1 MFSAIYLIVP
11 FIIIV
16 ITTIIIKWNWFK
28 NLFTPV
34 KNVKTVP
41 VKNVPVE
48 NIDVKQIENKDE
60 TEKNQIFAI
69 NDNGNFDLMDMNGKI
84 LNIGFGPNPKVYIN
98 LLDQSEKDANKTETE
113 NGVSFISKVGDIK
126 QYEIGGRPYIVNFT
140 RLT

>member
-34 KNVKTVP
+34 KNVPTVP
-41 VKNVPVE
+41 VENVPVE

-98 LLDQSEKDANKTETE
+98 LLDQSEKDADKTETE
-113 NGVSFISKVGDIK
+113 NGVSFISKVGDMK

>member
-34 KNVKTVP
+34 KNV
-41 VKNVPVE
+41 PVE

-60 TEKNQIFAI
+60 NKNEIFAI

-98 LLDQSEKDANKTETE
+98 LLDQSEKDADKTETE

-126 QYEIGGRPYIVNFT
+126 QYEIGGRPYVVNFT

>member
-1 MFSAIYLIVP
+1 VP

-28 NLFTPV
+28 NLFTQV
-34 KNVKTVP
+34 KNVPTVP
-41 VKNVPVE
+41 VENVPVE
-48 NIDVKQIENKDE
+48 NTDVKQIENKDE
-60 TEKNQIFAI
+60 NKNELFAI

-98 LLDQSEKDANKTETE
+98 LLDQSEKDADKTETE

-126 QYEIGGRPYIVNFT
+126 QYEVGGRPYIVNFT